1 MTAFHWSWPA
11 LLLLG
16 AYHGL
21 NPGMGWLFAVALGMQ
36 EKRVSAVLRSLGPIA
51 LGHMLSIGAVVLLAG
66 LIEIVLPLRLVTAA
80 TGGGLVILGLYRLLR
95 NRHFRWGSMQVGY
108 GELTLWS
115 FLMASAHGAGLMVLP
130 IILSQVS
137 PAMPVEHQMHMAG
150 LPPSLGVWAML
161 VHTLGYLVVTAAL
174 ALVVYLKLGL
184 SLLRTAWFNLDRVW
198 AFALIVTGCLAFIL
212 LRPAG
217 V

>member
-1 MTAFHWSWPA
+1 MTAFNWSWLA

-36 EKRVSAVLRSLGPIA
+36 EKRVSAVLRSLAPIA
-51 LGHMLSIGAVVLLAG
+51 LGHMLSIGALLLLAG
-66 LIEIVLPLRLVTAA
+66 LIEIVLPLRVVTAA
-80 TGGGLVILGLYRLLR
+80 TGGVLITLGLYRLLR

-130 IILSQVS
+130 VILSQVS

-184 SLLRTAWFNLDRVW
+184 ALLRTAWFNLDRVW
-198 AFALIVTGCLAFIL
+198 AFALILTGCLALIV